1 MYELRLALVTVCES
15 CVYPSGSSFRLTSL
29 HFIPCP
35 SLLMAK
41 LVAICKLSETDIQI
55 SPLTIT
61 PPAFDKIQMQGASM
75 RTKSESES
83 LSAQF
88 VETLLLLRT
97 GLNDNPA

>member
-1 MYELRLALVTVCES
+1 
-15 CVYPSGSSFRLTSL
+15 
-29 HFIPCP
+29 
-35 SLLMAK
+35 MAK